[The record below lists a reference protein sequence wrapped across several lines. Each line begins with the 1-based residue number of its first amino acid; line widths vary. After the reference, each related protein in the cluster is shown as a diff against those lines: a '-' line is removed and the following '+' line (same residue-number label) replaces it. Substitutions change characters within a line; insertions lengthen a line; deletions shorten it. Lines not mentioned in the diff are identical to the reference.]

1 MLSIFS
7 CASELSVCL
16 FGEMTVQIFCPFFDW
31 VVCFLILHYMSYLY
45 ILEIKPLIASFSNV
59 FSHSIGCLFILFRAS
74 FALQKHLSLIR
85 SLELPLNILICTS
98 LGSQE
103 IDKTGL
109 DQQKISWGSRK
120 GKKNLQNKMQI

>member
-1 MLSIFS
+1 
-7 CASELSVCL
+7 
-16 FGEMTVQIFCPFFDW
+16 
-31 VVCFLILHYMSYLY
+31 MSYLY
-45 ILEIKPLIASFSNV
+45 ILEIKPLIATFSNV